1 LGTVFSTNHEID
13 AIMQTFSGDHQINMN
28 DFFFAGLVVN
38 QNVISQLT
46 CVGRNAMGNLG
57 RTINRKK
64 LQKIKNNITVNNRT
78 LS

>member
-1 LGTVFSTNHEID
+1 MI
-13 AIMQTFSGDHQINMN
+13 
-28 DFFFAGLVVN
+28 FFFAGLVVN

-64 LQKIKNNITVNNRT
+64 LQKIKNNITVNNRI